1 MAEPATMS
9 SGYLLLALLSLFAAA
24 SLHWFAAEARHYSR
38 LLRLKKI
45 ISGGY
50 RSDDEFMDRKAEH
63 LRGRGYEQKLKR
75 ILRLAGLELKLWQ
88 LYAIAAALSALLG
101 TAIYLFLQHWFGFL
115 LGSVAGVSVLWMFL
129 HAKVLR
135 RKIEFNRSF
144 MIAISV
150 LVKMMRNGIG
160 FEQALSKSVK
170 TSNSAMFRKLFDR
183 FLQEKNRIGEI
194 EAFENMN
201 HEINSKELRIFAL
214 AVKIGRESGGHFSS
228 TLEKV
233 EETLRY
239 RKKMQ
244 DKVIVITRE
253 ANIGSYMVAALN
265 VLLYFMIDVNFGGKV
280 SEYFF
285 TSEWGR
291 WQLLAIVVWMIAG
304 LMVNRW
310 ITRIEL

>member
-9 SGYLLLALLSLFAAA
+9 GYVVLALLSLFAAA

-38 LLRLKKI
+38 LARLKNI
-45 ISGGY
+45 LSGGY
-50 RSDDEFMDRKAEH
+50 EIDDDFLNRKTEH
-63 LRGRGYEQKLKR
+63 LRETRYEQKFKR
-75 ILRLAGLELKLWQ
+75 ILKLAGLELKLWQ
-88 LYAIAAALSALLG
+88 LHAIAAALSGMFGA
-101 TAIYLFLQHWFGFL
+101 AIYLFLQHWFGFL

-129 HAKVLR
+129 NAKVLR

-160 FEQALSKSVK
+160 FEQALAKSVK
-170 TSNSAMFRKLFDR
+170 ASNSAMFRKLFER

-201 HEINSKELRIFAL
+201 REIDSKELRIFAL

-233 EETLRY
+233 EDTLRY

-244 DKVIVITRE
+244 DKVSVITRE
-253 ANIGSYMVAALN
+253 ANIGSYMVASLN

-291 WQLLAIVVWMIAG
+291 WQLLAIGVWMIAG